1 VAGRG
6 PTNADWGKIYAKAW
20 TDREFRKLLETDPT
34 KAIKK
39 YGRQVGKTFTK
50 IVRVSKRPK
59 TVRKPLDKIHLH
71 PPSCC

>member
-1 VAGRG
+1 MAA

-20 TDREFRKLLETDPT
+20 TDRKFRALLETDPT

-39 YGRQVGKTFTK
+39 YGREVGKKFTR
-50 IVRVSKRPK
+50 IVILKKKPKNPRKR
-59 TVRKPLDKIHLH
+59 LDKIHLH

>member
-1 VAGRG
+1 VAG

-20 TDREFRKLLETDPT
+20 TDPKFRKLLETDPT

-39 YGRQVGKTFTK
+39 YGREAGKKFTR
-50 IVRVSKRPK
+50 IVRVAKKPK
-59 TVRKPLDKIHLH
+59 KPRRRLDKIHLH